1 MGTVEGFADDY
12 SFFISGLLELF
23 HVTQDPHWV
32 EVADRL
38 MKKQIELFWDD
49 RNGGFY
55 SSSGTDP
62 SVLLRMREGTYV
74 VHLLMYICVYHM
86 YISTYQ

>member
-62 SVLLRMREGTYV
+62 SVLLRMREGMLFTYILV
-74 VHLLMYICVYHM
+74 CVYHM